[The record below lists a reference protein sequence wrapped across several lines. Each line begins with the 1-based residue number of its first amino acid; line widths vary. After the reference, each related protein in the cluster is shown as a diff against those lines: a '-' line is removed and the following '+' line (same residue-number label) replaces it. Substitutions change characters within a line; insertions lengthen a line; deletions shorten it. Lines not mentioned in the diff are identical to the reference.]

1 MQTDRCFQRGN
12 RWQILW
18 GNRRCRVSDAAWIA
32 LLAIAAAFWMPTP
45 ARAQSAA
52 SHSGPAFQYPVWP
65 DSAGACVGPNLVYNG
80 GFEQG
85 FSPAAV
91 GSVGNNWGFFTNG
104 GGAAYGFYDDQWPR
118 ALAEGRHSQLIEINT
133 NHGLPADNDRYA
145 GIYQYLA
152 GLHPGVTYEFRVSG
166 LLRGE
171 GDEKD
176 PYRFAVQW
184 GYLPGYSGE
193 WQAVNNWT
201 ELNLGPVEVRTDP
214 GAAVNY
220 TMRFVAQSPEITL
233 FLRGWKKWGIPY
245 VEMDLN
251 IDNVAVVACGGH
263 GGPVVSECPVQGCP
277 APHLP
282 VVEPIV
288 HECSG
293 PCGGPVVV
301 PECPVQGCQA
311 TYPPVVEPIVHEC
324 SGACGEEPW
333 WPVETGSGCTHTV
346 RPGEMLAKIAYHRG
360 VSLYALSAANGI
372 WNQDLILAGQQ
383 LVLPGCKGGHSA
395 GPMGAYHPETH
406 IVQPGETLSELA
418 VWYGVTFDQMMAANG
433 LRNPN
438 KIYVGQQ
445 LIIP

>member
-1 MQTDRCFQRGN
+1 MGYHLQVKSMQTDRCVQREN
-12 RWQILW
+12 CWQVLW
-18 GNRRCRVSDAAWIA
+18 GSRRWRASGVAWGA
-32 LLAIAAAFWMPTP
+32 LLAIAATFWASAP
-45 ARAQSAA
+45 AHAQSAA
-52 SHSGPAFQYPVWP
+52 VVGSPAFQYPGWP
-65 DSAGACVGPNLVYNG
+65 DSASVCVGPNLVHNG

-85 FSPAAV
+85 FSPVAV

-104 GGAAYGFYDDQWPR
+104 GAAAYGFYDDQWPR

-133 NHGLPADNDRYA
+133 DHGLPADNDRYA
-145 GIYQYLA
+145 GIYQYLV

-184 GYLPGYSGE
+184 GYLPGYNGE

-201 ELNLGPVEVRTDP
+201 ELNLGPVEVRTNP

-220 TMRFVAQSPEITL
+220 TMRFVAQSSEITL

-263 GGPVVSECPVQGCP
+263 GGPVV
-277 APHLP
+277 
-282 VVEPIV
+282 
-288 HECSG
+288 
-293 PCGGPVVV
+293 
-301 PECPVQGCQA
+301 PECPAQGCQ
-311 TYPPVVEPIVHEC
+311 TTHPPVVEPIVHEC
-324 SGACGEEPW
+324 SGACGEGPW

-346 RPGEMLAKIAYHRG
+346 RPGEMLAKIAYHHG
-360 VSLYALSAANGI
+360 VSLYELSAANGI
-372 WNQDLILAGQQ
+372 WNQDLILVGQQ
-383 LVLPGCKGGHSA
+383 LVLPGCQGGHSA
-395 GPMGAYHPETH
+395 GPIGAYHPETH

-418 VWYGVTFDQMMAANG
+418 IWYGVPFDQMMAANG